1 MLLGVRKTWKSFQ
14 AGPKRTRPVK
24 YGTFTPT
31 FGARAPFKPRTQPE
45 PHPFKEKP
53 PIAPKKP
60 AKIKPPLRLKTKLAE
75 LPKPEPEEQKK
86 HWNTVLDSAQDRVER
101 VETAAVKKKI
111 AQSRRFY
118 PSQMSAARKHL
129 LFMGP
134 GDEAIQKAL
143 RSFAGGT
150 PCGPNPLRAT

>member
-1 MLLGVRKTWKSFQ
+1 MDFFDRVLLGVRKTWKSFQ

-24 YGTFTPT
+24 LGVSLT
-31 FGARAPFKPRTQPE
+31 PRTQPE
-45 PHPFKEKP
+45 RQPFKDKP